1 MQNSCDYLN
10 DSTHFPRLCQPRVI
24 FKKSVQTDTKLCL
37 LRMACKV
44 ISEVQPV
51 HEVQVIGE
59 VQHVHEAQVIGE
71 VQHAHEA
78 QVIGEVQHAREAQ
91 VIGEVQHAH
100 EAQVIGEVQHAHEAQ
115 VIGEVQH
122 ANEAQVIGEVQ
133 HAHVHIEAS
142 EMSLRTCPVSTP
154 GFGLAVF
161 TQSRLSGQSLRK
173 WVKCV
178 DSKRPVG

>member
-1 MQNSCDYLN
+1 MHVVLNCSSSSAQSLDALCSCSLEVEVSGTLCSNVPMQNICDYLN

-44 ISEVQPV
+44 IGEVQRA

-59 VQHVHEAQVIGE
+59 VQLVH
-71 VQHAHEA
+71 
-78 QVIGEVQHAREAQ
+78 EAQ

-115 VIGEVQH
+115 VMVRC
-122 ANEAQVIGEVQ
+122 
-133 HAHVHIEAS
+133 S
-142 EMSLRTCPVSTP
+142 MLM
-154 GFGLAVF
+154 F
-161 TQSRLSGQSLRK
+161 T
-173 WVKCV
+173 
-178 DSKRPVG
+178 

>member
-44 ISEVQPV
+44 ISEVQPA

-59 VQHVHEAQVIGE
+59 VQHVHEAQM
-71 VQHAHEA
+71 
-78 QVIGEVQHAREAQ
+78 
-91 VIGEVQHAH
+91 
-100 EAQVIGEVQHAHEAQ
+100 IGEVQHAHEAQ